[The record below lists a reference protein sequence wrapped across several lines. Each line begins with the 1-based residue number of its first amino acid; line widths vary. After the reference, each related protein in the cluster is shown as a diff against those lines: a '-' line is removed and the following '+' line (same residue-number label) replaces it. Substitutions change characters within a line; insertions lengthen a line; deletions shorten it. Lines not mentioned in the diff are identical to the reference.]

1 MDATLVL
8 ELAASA
14 LTIWQIKL
22 FGDGDR
28 IGPPVGICATML
40 WCALVWVTEMHGLWP
55 LNIFC
60 LILHIR
66 NWRLWHGK

>member
-8 ELAASA
+8 ELIASA

-22 FGDGDR
+22 YGDVDHL
-28 IGPPVGICATML
+28 GPVVGVASSMVWAVL
-40 WCALVWVTEMHGLWP
+40 LVVGGQSGLWP
-55 LNIFC
+55 LIIFSF
-60 LILHIR
+60 IMHIR